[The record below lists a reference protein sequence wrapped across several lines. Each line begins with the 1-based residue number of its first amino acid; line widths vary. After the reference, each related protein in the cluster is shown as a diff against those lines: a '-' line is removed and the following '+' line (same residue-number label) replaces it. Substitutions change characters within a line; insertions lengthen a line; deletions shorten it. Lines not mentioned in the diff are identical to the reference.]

1 MARMLGVI
9 IVSYKNPQRTIDFIN
24 NQLSQ
29 IEPKYVVVVVNNAS
43 TIDECRRIAGQCH
56 GIVCGPNDIVGKHG
70 VYIVNATDNLGFAK
84 GNNLG
89 VKFLMRNNPCDHLLF
104 SNDDIVIE
112 NNTDLTPMIDLL
124 EKDKS
129 IGAIGPDIVG
139 LDGHHQSPHYTV
151 ISPYRQIGW
160 LLFPFLRGKKRPLNE
175 NAVNQPLQSG
185 WCYWV
190 SGAFFLMRF
199 RHFSAVNGFDPD
211 TFLYSE
217 EPIMAEKL
225 LQLGKKM
232 YFYPNIRVTHLEGGT
247 TKGAIGNNRIMNHII
262 ESNCIYY
269 KKYLHTPK
277 VVVALYKWLALR
289 QWKARVK
296 FQIIGK

>member
-1 MARMLGVI
+1 MLGVI
-9 IVSYKNPQRTIDFIN
+9 IVAYKNPNRTIEFVN
-24 NQLSQ
+24 TQLKNLL
-29 IEPKYVVVVVNNAS
+29 PKHIVAIVNNSS
-43 TIDECRRIAGQCH
+43 TLSECQDIAKAVN
-56 GIVCGPNDIVGKHG
+56 GIVCSPNDVVGKHS
-70 VYIVNATDNLGFAK
+70 VYVIHSAENLGFAK

-89 VKFLMRNNPCDHLLF
+89 VKVLMRNNPCEHLLF
-104 SNDDIVIE
+104 SNDDIIIAE
-112 NNTDLTPMIDLL
+112 GTILTPMIDLL
-124 EKDKS
+124 DRDKS

-160 LLFPFLRGKKRPLNE
+160 LLFPFLRGKKKQLTENDLNKS
-175 NAVNQPLQSG
+175 LHGG

-199 RHFSAVNGFDPD
+199 GHFSAVNGFDSD

-225 LQLGKKM
+225 LQLGKRM
-232 YFYPNIRVTHLEGGT
+232 YFYPNIKVTHLEGGT

-277 VVVALYKWLALR
+277 MVVALYKWLALR

-296 FQIIGK
+296 FHTLQK